1 MDKKNYNLEIFFE
14 SQKKSFVILSK
25 NKITFDE
32 VKQRTMREFRIPKEY
47 EKDMRFTITIKN
59 RHITLLNDIQIL
71 NNFEEMSKNNFYLKI
86 FFNINNNNYVYHS
99 SKVPTIKYNPKMRI
113 HTANNFSILSN
124 NKNNNNNES
133 LNIDKDMEN
142 KYKEEI
148 KKLKEEIEKLKNEK
162 TTTSKPEIDIRKFD
176 EKYRDLSNKNNIL
189 EQKITELENE
199 NKTLKTGV
207 NKNNITDNLLF
218 DNTLEN
224 DPMIKEIEKIFSK
237 LMGEHDDNIVREIT
251 GLKNAVQNIQK
262 EQKNFYDKFKNIDDN
277 FELLKEDKKINNIE
291 NGDDI
296 EGNINIKPKEIIQI
310 NKEKIDNIDKIEDNF
325 DNLDNIPDNI
335 LDDKDDNKDN
345 NIQNSDNK
353 NEEMMEINQLNSNNS
368 KKIKRNIN
376 FFDEEENN
384 SKSFNSSKSKIKIVK
399 KPEEGQKNIIR
410 EIKNSFLEN
419 NDTIKNKKII
429 SKKTSNN
436 VYKNYSKY
444 TAPPKKKVAQQLNQ
458 NQNQNQKQAFN
469 YSNANKDISDED
481 FKNYE
486 SSSEINSDTKKLQSE
501 DRTNISDNHK
511 NIKAKIEDKKKSTSL
526 NNLNKFIF
534 NEKTSTPSG
543 LYPPEKKDKDK
554 EQNSFKKKEIN
565 ITPTG
570 KSNTIKEN
578 IENYFI
584 NIFQNIFFYGNNGYM
599 NMLKISDKLLKKLKD
614 GVAKYR
620 MNIGEVKDYCIKY
633 ISYSIMPIVNDSST
647 KEYQRK
653 IIKSKINTVL
663 EALRIDRKYFD
674 KDYVDFSDEKKEN
687 NSNDRSFNGVNITH
701 NKINEFRKLYELKEK
716 DYPDEQIIKA
726 LIRYRGNRELAF
738 QYLFY

>member
-1 MDKKNYNLEIFFE
+1 
-14 SQKKSFVILSK
+14 
-25 NKITFDE
+25 
-32 VKQRTMREFRIPKEY
+32 
-47 EKDMRFTITIKN
+47 
-59 RHITLLNDIQIL
+59 
-71 NNFEEMSKNNFYLKI
+71 
-86 FFNINNNNYVYHS
+86 
-99 SKVPTIKYNPKMRI
+99 
-113 HTANNFSILSN
+113 
-124 NKNNNNNES
+124 
-133 LNIDKDMEN
+133 
-142 KYKEEI
+142 
-148 KKLKEEIEKLKNEK
+148 
-162 TTTSKPEIDIRKFD
+162 
-176 EKYRDLSNKNNIL
+176 
-189 EQKITELENE
+189 
-199 NKTLKTGV
+199 
-207 NKNNITDNLLF
+207 
-218 DNTLEN
+218 
-224 DPMIKEIEKIFSK
+224 
-237 LMGEHDDNIVREIT
+237 
-251 GLKNAVQNIQK
+251 
-262 EQKNFYDKFKNIDDN
+262 
-277 FELLKEDKKINNIE
+277 
-291 NGDDI
+291 
-296 EGNINIKPKEIIQI
+296 
-310 NKEKIDNIDKIEDNF
+310 
-325 DNLDNIPDNI
+325 
-335 LDDKDDNKDN
+335 
-345 NIQNSDNK
+345 
-353 NEEMMEINQLNSNNS
+353 MEINQLNSNNS

-436 VYKNYSKY
+436 IYKNYSKY
-444 TAPPKKKVAQQLNQ
+444 TAPPKKKAAQRLNQ
-458 NQNQNQKQAFN
+458 NKNQNQKLAFN

-554 EQNSFKKKEIN
+554 ERNSFKKKEIN

-570 KSNTIKEN
+570 KNNTIKEN

-633 ISYSIMPIVNDSST
+633 ISYSIIPIVNDSGT